1 MKLGSSFGFWIQ
13 VLLAVIRAL
22 LPFSVKDGEPDAD
35 PGETMVI
42 QLLNRLVKTNEDD
55 DLKGIDGDGN
65 VY

>member
-42 QLLNRLVKTNEDD
+42 KNEDD
-55 DLKGIDGDGN
+55 DLTGIDRDGN